1 MQLDHLTV
9 PVWDYDRSKEV
20 YAEALSPLG
29 FAVLMDWHQKRR
41 AYLGIPPAP
50 STLWLVESPV
60 VAHVEISLAA
70 ADADAV
76 DAFHAAAAAA
86 GAKTVDAPGTRTDR
100 SSRCYAARVVDPDGN
115 MLECVHRTAV
125 RAAA

>member
-9 PVWDYDRSKEV
+9 PVWDYDRSKAF
-20 YAEALSPLG
+20 YAEALAPLG
-29 FAVLMDWHQKRR
+29 FEVLMDWHQKRR

-70 ADADAV
+70 PDGDAV
-76 DAFHAAAAAA
+76 DAFHAAATAA
-86 GAKTVDAPGTRTDR
+86 GARTIDAPGTRSDHR
-100 SSRCYAARVVDPDGN
+100 SRCYAARVVDPDGN
-115 MLECVHRTAV
+115 MVECVHRTAA